1 MATKRIA
8 KELADV
14 RKEQD
19 LWCSDMLIAVRL
31 VQEDQLFSWTAAL
44 RGPPDT
50 PYEHGE
56 YHLDIVFP
64 PDYPFK
70 PPRITFRTPI
80 LHPNINSAGGICI
93 DILNAQWSP
102 ALTAYKV
109 LVSICSLIYSP
120 CFDDPLVAR
129 LARLHRL
136 DAEHYDAIVRQHTQ
150 RHAVPDAPLH
160 ELSLFE
166 HAALALK
173 SLKYVPEGLYDRIN
187 DLRLLNSIDPLPIK
201 RWRYPAQQ
209 QQAPQPGLAE
219 NEDGLDEPDADVELE
234 DEGVTLRAHRS
245 DAQDRRRRRS

>member
-8 KELADV
+8 KEVADL

-19 LWCSDMLIAVRL
+19 LRCDMLITL
-31 VQEDQLFSWTAAL
+31 GPVQEDQLFSWTATL

-56 YHLDIVFP
+56 YHLDILFP

-80 LHPNINSAGGICI
+80 LHPNINSAGGICV
-93 DILNAQWSP
+93 DILSAQWSP

-109 LVSICSLIYSP
+109 LGSICSLIYSP
-120 CFDDPLVAR
+120 TFYDPLVAR
-129 LARLHRL
+129 LARMHRL

-209 QQAPQPGLAE
+209 QQAPQHRQS
-219 NEDGLDEPDADVELE
+219 
-234 DEGVTLRAHRS
+234 GVPPVLHGQHPERNQSSPARS
-245 DAQDRRRRRS
+245 LNGTSLT

>member
-1 MATKRIA
+1 MAAAKRIA
-8 KELADV
+8 KELADL

-19 LWCSDMLIAVRL
+19 LWCSDMPIAVSL
-31 VQEDQLFSWTAAL
+31 VQEDQLFSWTAAM

-80 LHPNINSAGGICI
+80 IHPNINSAGAICI
-93 DILNAQWSP
+93 DILNAEWSP
-102 ALTAYKV
+102 ASTVYSL
-109 LVSICSLIYSP
+109 LVSIFSLFYSP
-120 CFDDPLVAR
+120 FFDDPLVAR
-129 LARLHRL
+129 LARMHRL

-166 HAALALK
+166 HAAR
-173 SLKYVPEGLYDRIN
+173 DR
-187 DLRLLNSIDPLPIK
+187 
-201 RWRYPAQQ
+201 
-209 QQAPQPGLAE
+209 PQRDCGEAGE
-219 NEDGLDEPDADVELE
+219 RATLE
-234 DEGVTLRAHRS
+234 V
-245 DAQDRRRRRS
+245 